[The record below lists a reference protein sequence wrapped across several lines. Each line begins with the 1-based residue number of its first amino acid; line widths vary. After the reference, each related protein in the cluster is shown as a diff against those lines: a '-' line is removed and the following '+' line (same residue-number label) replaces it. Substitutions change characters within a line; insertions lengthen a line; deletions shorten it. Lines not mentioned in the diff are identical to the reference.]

1 MFEDLKYKIGDKFVY
16 RNPAEEPSWRTEP
29 TIFSIDDI
37 LYSLK
42 DNKIVIKYSYYNDS
56 IDSGSGTMDLDEFEQ
71 EYKLRWHKC

>member
-1 MFEDLKYKIGDKFVY
+1 MFENLRCKIRDEFVY

-42 DNKIVIKYSYYNDS
+42 DSKLIIKYSYYNNP
-56 IDSGSGTMDLDEFEQ
+56 IDSGSGVMDLNEFEQ
-71 EYKLRWHKC
+71 DYRLR

>member
-1 MFEDLKYKIGDKFVY
+1 MFENLRYRVGDEFVY

-42 DNKIVIKYSYYNDS
+42 DNKLIIKYSYYNDP
-56 IDSGSGTMDLDEFEQ
+56 IDSGSGVIDLDEFEQ
-71 EYKLRWHKC
+71 DYKLR

>member
-1 MFEDLKYKIGDKFVY
+1 MFENLQYKIGDEFVY
-16 RNPAEEPSWRTEP
+16 RNSAEEPSWRVEP

-71 EYKLRWHKC
+71 DYKLRWHKC